1 MKNKIAGIILAAGG
15 STRIG
20 KPKQLLAWQGKE
32 LINHAI
38 DLAVASGLDP
48 IIVVLGAF
56 YSRIMNKINDKDK
69 IVVVRNLKWKDGQST
84 SIQLGLS
91 TVRHLNIPTV
101 LILVDQP
108 NVTTTM
114 IKGIIQLY
122 KTKLPDA
129 IMVETNGKRTPPT
142 LLSTKCYTYIDRI
155 EGDMG
160 ARDILKEVNVLP
172 YNNTHD
178 NAIADIDTMED
189 YYSLI
194 SHSH

>member
-84 SIQLGLS
+84 SLQLGLS
-91 TVRHLNIPTV
+91 KVRHLNIPTV

-122 KTKLPDA
+122 KRKLPDA

-142 LLSTKCYTYIDRI
+142 LLSPKCYPYIDRI

-160 ARDILKEVNVLP
+160 ARDILREVKVLS
-172 YNNTHD
+172 YNNPHD
-178 NAIADIDTMED
+178 QVIADIDTIED
-189 YYSLI
+189 YHSLI